1 MELKYVKLYLLC
13 ILVGALTG
21 IVTIPYHYLL
31 GKASVLR
38 DLFFSSETHWW
49 FHILIILA
57 MWLIGLGIY
66 YCVKKCSIISGSG
79 IPQVE
84 GAIYGRFHFN
94 HPIKALILKFTGGLA
109 SIGMGLSLGREG
121 PSVQMGAFVARLVGK
136 WTHASVSEQRY
147 LYTGG
152 ASAGLS
158 SAFIAPLASSIFIVE
173 ELEKFDSVKII
184 ITSLLA
190 STIAGTMAG
199 WAFPGNLYAPINASY
214 PSELGVVGI
223 ILSFIALSIVLSLL
237 GKLFNFCL
245 LYFQQKYNEIKISIY
260 LKILSIVIITYII
273 GYFFSDLL
281 AGGESFLIKQAGSTA
296 YTGILFLCGIILIKL
311 LFTTLSYSTGF
322 PGGIFLP
329 LLVIGGLTG
338 KVFALI
344 LVAQG
349 CLSPEHCGFFMAIGM
364 AAAFAAVVR
373 SPVTGI
379 ILLLEMTHKFELL
392 VPMTIVVG
400 ITYFISDIGG
410 VKPIYDQLYLRL
422 LPKDA
427 ETSQTRHT
435 ISFEVNTDSYL
446 EGKTVREIILP
457 KNCEIEKI
465 TRENISL
472 ALDEVTIHPGDLI
485 DISLQSCDLEKLY
498 RTFRNMANE

>member
-1 MELKYVKLYLLC
+1 MELKYIKLYLLC
-13 ILVGALTG
+13 ILVGAFTG
-21 IVTIPYHYLL
+21 IVTIPYHFLL
-31 GKASVLR
+31 GKASDLR
-38 DLFFSSETHWW
+38 NLIFNSEVHWW
-49 FHILIILA
+49 VHLLIIFS
-57 MWLIGLGIY
+57 MWVVGLMIH
-66 YCVKKCSIISGSG
+66 YCVKKCGSISGSG

-84 GAIYGRFHFN
+84 GAIYGRFRFHQPF
-94 HPIKALILKFTGGLA
+94 KALVLKFTGGLA

-121 PSVQMGAFVARLVGK
+121 PSVQMGAFVARLIGK

-199 WAFPGNLYAPINASY
+199 WAFPGNLYAPINAAY
-214 PSELGVVGI
+214 PSELSIVGI
-223 ILSFIALSIVLSLL
+223 ILTFILFSLLLSLV
-237 GKLFNFCL
+237 GKLFNYCL
-245 LYFQQKYNEIKISIY
+245 LYFQQKYSQIRMSIY
-260 LKILSIVIITYII
+260 LKVLSVVIVTYII

-281 AGGESFLIKQAGSTA
+281 AGGEDFLIKQAGTTA
-296 YTGILFLCGIILIKL
+296 YTGILFLSGIVLLKL
-311 LFTTLSYSTGF
+311 LFTALSYSTGF

-338 KVFALI
+338 KVFALV
-344 LVAQG
+344 LVSQG
-349 CLSPEHCGFFMAIGM
+349 DISVDHCGFFMAIGM

-379 ILLLEMTHKFELL
+379 VLLLEMTHKFELL

-410 VKPIYDQLYLRL
+410 VKPLYDQLYLRL
-422 LPKDA
+422 LPKDT
-427 ETSQTRHT
+427 EYSKTPHT
-435 ISFEVNTDSYL
+435 VSFEVNTDSYL
-446 EGKTVREIILP
+446 QDKRIENIILP
-457 KNCEIEKI
+457 KDCKIEKI
-465 TRENISL
+465 IRKGIPL
-472 ALDEVTIHPGDLI
+472 PLHGITIQPGDQV
-485 DISLQSCDLEKLY
+485 DITLPSCDLEKLY

>member
-1 MELKYVKLYLLC
+1 MEFKHIKLYLLC
-13 ILVGALTG
+13 LIVGAFTG

-38 DLFFSSETHWW
+38 EILFIPGTPWW
-49 FHILIILA
+49 FHLLILLS
-57 MWLIGLGIY
+57 MWLAGLSIA
-66 YCVKKCSIISGSG
+66 YCVKKYPIISGSG

-84 GAIYGRFHFN
+84 GAIYGRFHFT
-94 HPIKALILKFTGGLA
+94 HPFKTLVLKFTSGIA

-121 PSVQMGAFVARLVGK
+121 PSVQMGAFIARLVGK
-136 WTHASVSEQRY
+136 YTHASVSEQRY

-199 WAFPGNLYAPINASY
+199 LVFPENLYAPINASY
-214 PSELGVVGI
+214 PSELGITGITLSFIVFSI
-223 ILSFIALSIVLSLL
+223 ILSVV
-237 GKLFNFCL
+237 GKFFNFFL
-245 LYFQQKYNEIKISIY
+245 LYFQQKYAE
-260 LKILSIVIITYII
+260 LKIPVTLKVLPIVIITYITA
-273 GYFFSDLL
+273 YFFSDLV
-281 AGGESFLIKQAGSTA
+281 AGGEQFLIHQATPTA
-296 YTGILFLCGIILIKL
+296 PTGILFLCGIIVIKL
-311 LFTTLSYSTGF
+311 LFTTLSYATGF

-338 KVFALI
+338 KMFSLI
-344 LVAQG
+344 LASQG
-349 CLSPEHCGFFMAIGM
+349 WLSPEHCAFFMTLGM
-364 AAAFAAVVR
+364 SAAFAAVVR
-373 SPVTGI
+373 SPITGI
-379 ILLLEMTHKFELL
+379 ILLLEMTQKFELL
-392 VPMTIVVG
+392 VPMTIVTG

-422 LPKDA
+422 IPPTPQ
-427 ETSQTRHT
+427 ESQTRYT

-446 EGKTVREIILP
+446 EGKKATEIIMP
-457 KNCEIEKI
+457 KECRIERI
-465 TRENISL
+465 IREDTPVSL
-472 ALDEVTIHPGDLI
+472 QTTICPGDHI
-485 DISLQSCDLEKLY
+485 DISLYSCDLEKLY

>member
-1 MELKYVKLYLLC
+1 MELKYVKLYLSC
-13 ILVGALTG
+13 ILVGGFTG
-21 IVTIPYHYLL
+21 IVTIPFHYLL
-31 GKASVLR
+31 GKASDLR
-38 DLFFSSETHWW
+38 YLLFNSEVNWWMHLLVIFSMWV
-49 FHILIILA
+49 IGLIIH
-57 MWLIGLGIY
+57 
-66 YCVKKCSIISGSG
+66 YCVKKCSSISGSG

-84 GAIYGRFHFN
+84 GAIYGRF
-94 HPIKALILKFTGGLA
+94 PINRPLKALVLKFAGGLA

-121 PSVQMGAFVARLVGK
+121 PSVQMGAFVARIIGK

-199 WAFPGNLYAPINASY
+199 WAFPGNRYTPINTSY
-214 PSELGVVGI
+214 PSELSI
-223 ILSFIALSIVLSLL
+223 ARITLAFILFSLLLSLV
-237 GKLFNFCL
+237 GKLFNNCL
-245 LYFQQKYNEIKISIY
+245 LYFHQKYSQIQISVY
-260 LKILSIVIITYII
+260 LKVLSVVIVTYII
-273 GYFFSDLL
+273 GYFFSDLI
-281 AGGESFLIKQAGSTA
+281 AGGEDFLLKQADTAA
-296 YTGILFLCGIILIKL
+296 YTGILFLCGIILLKL
-311 LFTTLSYSTGF
+311 LFTALSYSTGF

-344 LVAQG
+344 LARQG
-349 CLSPEHCGFFMAIGM
+349 FLSAEHCGFFMAIGM

-373 SPVTGI
+373 SPITGI
-379 ILLLEMTHKFELL
+379 ILLLEMPHKFELL

-400 ITYFISDIGG
+400 ITYFISDIAE
-410 VKPIYDQLYLRL
+410 VKPIYDRLYSRL
-422 LPKDA
+422 LAKEEEHSP
-427 ETSQTRHT
+427 SRH
-435 ISFEVNTDSYL
+435 ILSFEVNTDSYMQR
-446 EGKTVREIILP
+446 KKVKDIILP
-457 KNCEIEKI
+457 KDCKIENAIRKGI
-465 TRENISL
+465 PLSL
-472 ALDEVTIHPGDLI
+472 HNTSIHPGDQV
-485 DISLQSCDLEKLY
+485 DISLPSCELEKLY

>member
-1 MELKYVKLYLLC
+1 MEIKYVKLYLSC
-13 ILVGALTG
+13 FLVGVFTG

-31 GKASVLR
+31 GEASVLR
-38 DLFFSSETHWW
+38 NLFFYSETLWW
-49 FHILIILA
+49 FHILVILG
-57 MWLIGLGIY
+57 MWLIGLGIC
-66 YCVKKCSIISGSG
+66 YCVRKCSIISGSG

-94 HPIKALILKFTGGLA
+94 HPLKALLLKFTGGLA

-136 WTHASVSEQRY
+136 WTNASVSEQRY

-214 PSELGVVGI
+214 PSELGTTGI
-223 ILSFIALSIVLSLL
+223 ILSFIALSVMLSLV
-237 GKLFNFCL
+237 GKLFNCCL
-245 LYFQQKYNEIKISIY
+245 LYFQKKYSQIKLSIY
-260 LKILSIVIITYII
+260 WKVLSVVIITYVI
-273 GYFFSDLL
+273 GYFFSGLL
-281 AGGESFLIKQAGSTA
+281 AGGEDFLIEQAGTTA
-296 YTGILFLCGIILIKL
+296 YTGILFLCGVILIKL
-311 LFTTLSYSTGF
+311 LFTALSYSTGF

-338 KVFALI
+338 KVFALA
-344 LVAQG
+344 LVTQG
-349 CLSPEHCGFFMAIGM
+349 YISPSHCGFFMAIGM

-400 ITYFISDIGG
+400 ITYFISDISG

-422 LPKDA
+422 LPKGA
-427 ETSQTRHT
+427 ETSKSRYTL
-435 ISFEVNTDSYL
+435 SFEVNTDSYM
-446 EGKTVREIILP
+446 EGKAIQDIILP
-457 KNCEIEKI
+457 KDCKIEKVI
-465 TRENISL
+465 R
-472 ALDEVTIHPGDLI
+472 DEVSLPLNTTIIQPGDQV

>member
-13 ILVGALTG
+13 ILVGAFTG

-38 DLFFSSETHWW
+38 HLLFNSQVHWW
-49 FHILIILA
+49 MHLLVILSMWIIGLIIH
-57 MWLIGLGIY
+57 
-66 YCVKKCSIISGSG
+66 YCVKKCSFISGSG

-84 GAIYGRFHFN
+84 GAIYGRFQFN
-94 HPIKALILKFTGGLA
+94 RPFKALVLKFTGGLA
-109 SIGMGLSLGREG
+109 SIGIGLSLGREG
-121 PSVQMGAFVARLVGK
+121 PSVQMGAFIARLIGK

-190 STIAGTMAG
+190 STIAGAMAG
-199 WAFPGNLYAPINASY
+199 WAFPGNLYAPINAAY
-214 PSELGVVGI
+214 PSELSLAGI
-223 ILSFIALSIVLSLL
+223 ILSFIAFSLL
-237 GKLFNFCL
+237 VSLIGKFFNGCL
-245 LYFQQKYNEIKISIY
+245 LYFQQKYSEIRISVY
-260 LKILSIVIITYII
+260 LKILSVVVVTYII

-281 AGGESFLIKQAGSTA
+281 AGGEDFLLAQAGTTA
-296 YTGILFLCGIILIKL
+296 YTGIWFLCAIILIKL
-311 LFTTLSYSTGF
+311 LFTALSYSTGF

-338 KVFALI
+338 KVFS
-344 LVAQG
+344 LVLVSQG
-349 CLSPEHCGFFMAIGM
+349 CLAAEHCGFFMAIGM
-364 AAAFAAVVR
+364 AAAFASVVR

-422 LPKDA
+422 LPKSPED
-427 ETSQTRHT
+427 SRTRHT
-435 ISFEVNTDSYL
+435 ISFEVNTDSYM
-446 EGKTVREIILP
+446 EGKRAEEIILP
-457 KNCEIEKI
+457 KDCKIERVIRKGI
-465 TRENISL
+465 PLPLQDNP
-472 ALDEVTIHPGDLI
+472 IHPGDQV
-485 DISLQSCDLEKLY
+485 DISLPSGDLEKLY

>member
-13 ILVGALTG
+13 ILVGGFTG
-21 IVTIPYHYLL
+21 IVTIPYRYLL

-38 DLFFSSETHWW
+38 SFLFNSEVNWW
-49 FHILIILA
+49 VHLLVILS
-57 MWLIGLGIY
+57 MWAIGLIIY
-66 YCVKKCSIISGSG
+66 YCVKKCRSISGSG

-84 GAIYGRFHFN
+84 GAIYGRFSINRPF
-94 HPIKALILKFTGGLA
+94 KALALKFIGGLA

-121 PSVQMGAFVARLVGK
+121 PSVQMGAFVARIIGK

-158 SAFIAPLASSIFIVE
+158 SAFIAPLASSIFVVE

-199 WAFPGNLYAPINASY
+199 WAFPGNLYAPINTAY
-214 PSELGVVGI
+214 PSELSMVGI
-223 ILSFIALSIVLSLL
+223 ILAFILFSLLLSLI
-237 GKLFNFCL
+237 GKFFNTCL
-245 LYFQQKYNEIKISIY
+245 LYFQQKYSELQMSIY
-260 LKILSIVIITYII
+260 LKVLSVVVVTYII
-273 GYFFSDLL
+273 GYFFSDLI
-281 AGGESFLIKQAGSTA
+281 AGGEDFLLKQADTAA
-296 YTGILFLCGIILIKL
+296 YTSILFLCGIILLKL
-311 LFTTLSYSTGF
+311 LFTALSYSTGF
-322 PGGIFLP
+322 PGGLFLP

-344 LVAQG
+344 LARQG
-349 CLSPEHCGFFMAIGM
+349 ILSAEHCGFFMAIGM

-400 ITYFISDIGG
+400 ITYFISNIAG
-410 VKPIYDQLYLRL
+410 VRPIYDLLYLRL
-422 LPKDA
+422 LPKK
-427 ETSQTRHT
+427 EEQSKSRH
-435 ISFEVNTDSYL
+435 ILSFEVNTDSYM
-446 EGKTVREIILP
+446 ERKKVEDIILP
-457 KNCEIEKI
+457 KDCKIEKVI
-465 TRENISL
+465 RKGISL
-472 ALDEVTIHPGDLI
+472 SLPNASIQPGDQV
-485 DISLQSCDLEKLY
+485 DISLPSCELEHLY

>member
-13 ILVGALTG
+13 IIVGAFTG

-31 GKASVLR
+31 GKSSDLR
-38 DLFFSSETHWW
+38 HLLFNSEVHWW
-49 FHILIILA
+49 VHLLVLLSLWGMGLIIH
-57 MWLIGLGIY
+57 
-66 YCVKKCSIISGSG
+66 CFVKKCRFISGSG

-84 GAIYGRFHFN
+84 GAIYGRFRFSR
-94 HPIKALILKFTGGLA
+94 PFRALVLKFTGGLA

-121 PSVQMGAFVARLVGK
+121 PSVQMGAFIARLIGK
-136 WTHASVSEQRY
+136 WSRSSVSEQRY

-158 SAFIAPLASSIFIVE
+158 SAFIAPLASSIFIIE

-190 STIAGTMAG
+190 STIAGAMAG
-199 WAFPGNLYAPINASY
+199 WAFPGNLYAPINAAY
-214 PSELGVVGI
+214 PSQLGFVEI
-223 ILSFIALSIVLSLL
+223 ILAFIAFSLL
-237 GKLFNFCL
+237 ISLVGKLFNCCL
-245 LYFQQKYNEIKISIY
+245 LYFQRKYSEMRMPVY
-260 LKILSIVIITYII
+260 LKILSVVIVTYII

-281 AGGESFLIKQAGSTA
+281 AGGEGFLLKQADTAA
-296 YTGILFLCGIILIKL
+296 YTGILFLCGIILLKL
-311 LFTTLSYSTGF
+311 LFTALSYSTGF

-338 KVFALI
+338 KVFALV
-344 LVAQG
+344 LVSQG
-349 CLSPEHCGFFMAIGM
+349 CLSVEHCGFFMAIGM

-379 ILLLEMTHKFELL
+379 VLLLEMTHKFELI
-392 VPMTIVVG
+392 VPMTVVVG

-410 VKPIYDQLYLRL
+410 VKPIYDQLYSRL
-422 LPKDA
+422 LKGTVDSP
-427 ETSQTRHT
+427 ERQTL
-435 ISFEVNTDSYL
+435 SFEVNIDSYL
-446 EGKTVREIILP
+446 QGKKAEDIILP
-457 KNCEIEKI
+457 KDCEIE
-465 TRENISL
+465 NIIRKGRNMPL
-472 ALDEVTIHPGDLI
+472 HEVTIRPGDQV
-485 DISLQSCDLEKLY
+485 DISLPSRDLEKLF

>member
-13 ILVGALTG
+13 ILVGAFTG

-31 GKASVLR
+31 SKASVLR
-38 DLFFSSETHWW
+38 NLLFTSETHWW
-49 FHILIILA
+49 IHFLVILSMWIVGLIIH
-57 MWLIGLGIY
+57 
-66 YCVKKCSIISGSG
+66 YCVKKCSAISGSG

-84 GAIYGRFHFN
+84 GVIYGRFQFN
-94 HPIKALILKFTGGLA
+94 QPLRALILKFVGGLA

-121 PSVQMGAFVARLVGK
+121 PSVQMGAFVARLIGK

-199 WAFPGNLYAPINASY
+199 WAFPGNLYAPINAAY
-214 PSELGVVGI
+214 PSELGVIGI
-223 ILSFIALSIVLSLL
+223 ILAFIIFSLLLSLV

-245 LYFQQKYNEIKISIY
+245 LFFQQKYSEIRISIY
-260 LKILSIVIITYII
+260 LKILSVVIVTYII

-281 AGGESFLIKQAGSTA
+281 AGGEDFLIMQAGTTTYA
-296 YTGILFLCGIILIKL
+296 GILFLCGIVLLKL
-311 LFTTLSYSTGF
+311 LFTALSYSTGF

-344 LVAQG
+344 LVSQG
-349 CLSPEHCGFFMAIGM
+349 YISIEHCGFFMAIGM
-364 AAAFAAVVR
+364 AAAFAVVVR

-422 LPKDA
+422 LPQGTKN
-427 ETSQTRHT
+427 SNIRHV
-435 ISFEVNTDSYL
+435 ISFEVNTDSYM
-446 EGKTVREIILP
+446 EGKRVREIILP
-457 KNCEIEKI
+457 RDCKIESVIRKGAPLLSPEIVI
-465 TRENISL
+465 Y
-472 ALDEVTIHPGDLI
+472 PGDQV
-485 DISLQSCDLEKLY
+485 DISLPSCDLEKLY